1 MSENTTSSARTILV
15 IIIMVIIGVLMYMLT
30 TQDKTQSANT
40 NIAVKSPINIP
51 DNNADIAIDFDS
63 FNDGLRT
70 PSSAQETEP
79 DEYGVGITSVR
90 IYTHDLNRDGRMDK
104 ITRTHIEN
112 GTSHFTNEYKI
123 EIATDDG
130 FIDITPPDMKTVESA
145 DCALQKLRFSFAP
158 IFSIEKI
165 GREMGDDYLTPTMAY
180 RYVYRLENNQMI
192 EISNTPMRE
201 ICDVSELF

>member
-15 IIIMVIIGVLMYMLT
+15 IMILIIIGVLMYMLT

-123 EIATDDG
+123 EIATADG

-192 EISNTPMRE
+192 EISRTPMRE

>member
-1 MSENTTSSARTILV
+1 MSDKTTSPARTILV
-15 IIIMVIIGVLMYMLT
+15 IIILVIIGVLMYMLA
-30 TQDKTQSANT
+30 TQDRPQSANT

-51 DNNADIAIDFDS
+51 EKNTDIAIDFDS
-63 FNDGLRT
+63 FNDGLHN
-70 PSSAQETEP
+70 PNSAQENSP

-90 IYTHDLNRDGRMDK
+90 VYMHDLNRDGRMDR

-112 GTSHFTNEYKI
+112 GTSHFTNTYKI
-123 EIATDDG
+123 EIATADG
-130 FIDITPPDMKTVESA
+130 FIDITPPDMQTVESA

-165 GREMGDDYLTPTMAY
+165 GREMGDDYTTPTMAY
-180 RYVYRLENNQMI
+180 RYVYRLENNQMV
-192 EISNTPMRE
+192 EISKTPMRE